1 MQELSKLLDS
11 PTLLLNHKLE
21 LISSSRHFQSAPYM
35 ALLPVIQHALTA
47 LPATRSTQ
55 SLSLVADADSPCR
68 NVAVHPIQTYQ
79 PQGFL
84 ISFIDNPPTNKHPLM
99 AMEQAA
105 NVISFEMLKQQAV
118 KERSRRYKNE
128 FFFGFGGRV
137 RNLRTGSDSSGKKI
151 RSKRTQHL
159 FVYRSQKKDAPA
171 ESNGI
176 NPASLEDSRFT
187 EREELYQLIKKGFT
201 DHGTPFVIF
210 TKNDLFVVILSYN
223 PNEPYLQET
232 EMELAELLKKR
243 LPMRSIRGLRLPS
256 PSELVIPC
264 KSSWI
269 FPSPT
274 KKRSMPCKPD
284 ISVRKGCLSNSITL
298 KNWRIYYEWFP

>member
-1 MQELSKLLDS
+1 MNFFSDLVEGFVTSEQE
-11 PTLLLNHKLE
+11 
-21 LISSSRHFQSAPYM
+21 
-35 ALLPVIQHALTA
+35 VIH
-47 LPATRSTQ
+47 R
-55 SLSLVADADSPCR
+55 
-68 NVAVHPIQTYQ
+68 
-79 PQGFL
+79 
-84 ISFIDNPPTNKHPLM
+84 
-99 AMEQAA
+99 
-105 NVISFEMLKQQAV
+105 
-118 KERSRRYKNE
+118 
-128 FFFGFGGRV
+128 
-137 RNLRTGSDSSGKKI
+137 GKKI

-187 EREELYQLIKKGFT
+187 EREELYQLIKKKDLRIMERPLSFSR
-201 DHGTPFVIF
+201 
-210 TKNDLFVVILSYN
+210 KNDLFVVILSYN